1 MEKQQNNDGEIEIDL
16 MQIMKLLLSKS
27 MIIIVAG
34 LITGLIALLGTKLL
48 ITPMYQ
54 STARLYVIS
63 RQNDSS
69 TTLTDIQTSTQLV
82 KDYRILVT
90 STPVMEQVI
99 SNLNLN
105 MSKGQL
111 ASVIAC
117 NIATDS
123 RVLSVTVTHADPY
136 LSKEIVDEVANVSAA
151 RIPQVMKIEGVEI
164 VDYGDVPTGQSSP
177 NTLMNTLIGAFLG
190 MIVVIAIIV
199 VRFIMDDT
207 IKNSEDV
214 EKYLGVSTLALI
226 PITEEEFDGASSR
239 NKKYNIFGR
248 KRG

>member
-16 MQIMKLLLSKS
+16 MQIIKLLLSKS